1 MYGSVVANRYSNQH
15 ILPLSQMSVSAE
27 CFYQPRVNA
36 DFDEDS
42 EQMELGYVV
51 LIYRECRREL
61 LFMIVD
67 AGNAFQIS
75 HADKSFHVF
84 SLSSADKANWLA
96 NLHKHINK
104 VAQLGE

>member
-1 MYGSVVANRYSNQH
+1 MIQD
-15 ILPLSQMSVSAE
+15 L
-27 CFYQPRVNA
+27 
-36 DFDEDS
+36 D
-42 EQMELGYVV
+42 
-51 LIYRECRREL
+51 EL
-61 LFMIVD
+61 LLYNVD

-104 VAQLGE
+104 VAQSGE